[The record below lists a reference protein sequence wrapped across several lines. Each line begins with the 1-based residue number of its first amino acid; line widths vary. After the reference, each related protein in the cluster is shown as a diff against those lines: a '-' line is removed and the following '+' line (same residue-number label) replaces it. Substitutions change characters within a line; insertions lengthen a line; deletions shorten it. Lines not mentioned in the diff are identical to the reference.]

1 MRISEYV
8 RDNTGLVIDAYFSG
22 TKIKWI
28 LENVDGAREKAEKG
42 ELLFGTIDTWL
53 IWKLTNGKVH
63 ATDYTNASRTMI
75 YNIKELK
82 WDEKEI
88 KIRDKYTNFMKLSND
103 EKMKLIKKNSK
114 YGRVICRCEM
124 ITEGEIVEV
133 LQGPIKIR
141 SIDSIKKRCRPGS
154 GRCQGGFC
162 GPRVQEIISRD
173 M

>member
-28 LENVDGAREKAEKG
+28 LDNVHCAREKAE
-42 ELLFGTIDTWL
+42 
-53 IWKLTNGKVH
+53 N
-63 ATDYTNASRTMI
+63 
-75 YNIKELK
+75 K

-141 SIDSIKKRCRPGS
+141 SIDSIKKRCRPGRRKVS
-154 GRCQGGFC
+154 RWILWTES
-162 GPRVQEIISRD
+162 PRDNLKGYVKK
-173 M
+173 

>member
-28 LENVDGAREKAEKG
+28 LDNAHGAREKAE
-42 ELLFGTIDTWL
+42 
-53 IWKLTNGKVH
+53 N
-63 ATDYTNASRTMI
+63 
-75 YNIKELK
+75 K

-103 EKMKLIKKNSK
+103 EKMELIKKNSK

-141 SIDSIKKRCRPGS
+141 RIDSIKKRCRPGS
-154 GRCQGGFC
+154 GRCQGGLC

>member
-28 LENVDGAREKAEKG
+28 LDNVHGAREKAE
-42 ELLFGTIDTWL
+42 
-53 IWKLTNGKVH
+53 N
-63 ATDYTNASRTMI
+63 
-75 YNIKELK
+75 K

-103 EKMKLIKKNSK
+103 EKMELIKKNSK

-141 SIDSIKKRCRPGS
+141 RIDSIKKRCRPGS

>member
-28 LENVDGAREKAEKG
+28 LDNVHGAREKAE
-42 ELLFGTIDTWL
+42 
-53 IWKLTNGKVH
+53 N
-63 ATDYTNASRTMI
+63 
-75 YNIKELK
+75 K

-103 EKMKLIKKNSK
+103 EKMELIKKNSK

-162 GPRVQEIISRD
+162 GPRGQEIISRD

>member
-28 LENVDGAREKAEKG
+28 LDNVHGAREKAE
-42 ELLFGTIDTWL
+42 
-53 IWKLTNGKVH
+53 N
-63 ATDYTNASRTMI
+63 
-75 YNIKELK
+75 K

-103 EKMKLIKKNSK
+103 EKMELIKKNSK

-124 ITEGEIVEV
+124 ITKGEIVEV
-133 LQGPIKIR
+133 LQDPIKIR
-141 SIDSIKKRCRPGS
+141 SIDSIKKRCCSGS
-154 GRCQGGFC
+154 GRFQGGFC

>member
-28 LENVDGAREKAEKG
+28 LDNVHGAREKAE
-42 ELLFGTIDTWL
+42 
-53 IWKLTNGKVH
+53 N
-63 ATDYTNASRTMI
+63 
-75 YNIKELK
+75 K